1 MRKVTKLPLATV
13 TSDGLVLGFLSIGS
27 VAAPAPG
34 SVAGPLAALA
44 SSAAAFG
51 KYDPREAALG
61 LFMVADLSMVT

>member
-1 MRKVTKLPLATV
+1 MRKVTNSPLATV
-13 TSDGLVLGFLSIGS
+13 LGSLSLGFLSIGS

>member
-1 MRKVTKLPLATV
+1 MRKVTNSPLATV
-13 TSDGLVLGFLSIGS
+13 LGSLNLGFLSIGS
-27 VAAPAPG
+27 VEAPAPG